1 MLDKPKVL
9 AEVTERP
16 RFLPWEINIDPHFLS
31 ILNLNR
37 KCERLYMDVLK
48 REVGRGVPTN
58 SNSLVEIS
66 LKLAQ
71 IFAHRNETD
80 KAEQGFRFCIDTQ
93 VLQATRAK
101 IILHGDLNIRLV
113 RYSNG

>member
-1 MLDKPKVL
+1 
-9 AEVTERP
+9 
-16 RFLPWEINIDPHFLS
+16 
-31 ILNLNR
+31 
-37 KCERLYMDVLK
+37 MDILK

-80 KAEQGFRFCIDTQ
+80 KAEQGFKFCIDTQ
-93 VLQATRAK
+93 V
-101 IILHGDLNIRLV
+101 I
-113 RYSNG
+113 